1 MLLVEYVVPSL
12 LARYFERS
20 PWILVY
26 YRLVTTQQHFEQHAL
41 PTDHIVVHS
50 SSSNVSITD
59 WVVVISD
66 ESKVEFQEKFLHG
79 KVWSRNSRLD
89 FQPHGQTEKFSAY
102 NNVLSIFELS
112 QILLRANRSTDGHSY
127 MEYRADKKVNL
138 IFSNGV
144 TEVNAINGQWA
155 HVSAVTWQLPVA
167 GQITIGSNILNGLN
181 RQLHIVSVSS
191 NYNINMT
198 IFNAQMK
205 MRYGNITVQITSDYR
220 FLRIRSGLYMVNL
233 KTIVSPFEILVSD
246 HEMIVQCKNERA
258 IVQMLP
264 NSSNIIIS
272 TDQYSRVFIDRGRE
286 AVVVGGREIRPAG
299 NVNLLSM
306 QLKILLKSGNTSS
319 IHASTNRSQI
329 TVQTTSTNMA
339 STASHHAVD
348 ITGGRINLQV
358 FSGNVS
364 LDILA
369 NNHLESLP
377 TMLTPFLTPQDH
389 FQNTTL
395 DNFDHNFSTD
405 EQDNS
410 SNKTVLPTQVPFTM
424 ASVSSD
430 FQTGIVTTTDR
441 HIYGSIPESAF
452 TIPLLPQLTL
462 VFPESSSTALTSSK
476 TLTSSSSTES
486 TALSHSEN
494 ISLTSFIAE
503 ATETERIGTSTNVPS
518 WPKVVE
524 TTTTSIISPDTS
536 TVASSGTLSTL
547 RTISSSSSFTLTA
560 MPSSLLPNSLVTIL
574 PTIPLIPIK
583 TLITNRT
590 AEVIISSVPVPITS
604 HIPQSLISAST
615 ASSPGNVTEIVGS
628 GKEYPNDE
636 NRDYVQTE
644 FIEFSWGNVAENSV
658 PNAVA
663 TTMIA
668 ATTHTDALLSL
679 TPQKMRTATK
689 CIEIEPSELQNTPLF
704 IKEPTVMDTSEKPI
718 VVKTNRSIGSAWTP
732 FVSLPFEFP
741 PTAHYPS
748 TVSFRKG
755 NFILQ
760 DNEAKSE
767 ITFDANEISKHK
779 EWNKSALEVPSIPMI
794 TFLKEIFDKII
805 QHGSATKKES
815 QNGHENQ
822 GTEFEQQQ
830 NFFSTSKFKRALS
843 SFENEERYELQ
854 LKIPLDINFTAVELN
869 RELLLALKKFVLF
882 TDLNEG
888 RLPISEDAVQIKI
901 TNMERNGEYLKVLY
915 SVSINAKINEAT
927 NYTQNAEF
935 SGAEFLFVIIGI
947 LIVLFFTGAVLVYNS
962 VSRIFR

>member
-1 MLLVEYVVPSL
+1 MPCCYLLPFVPSVYIL
-12 LARYFERS
+12 LLS
-20 PWILVY
+20 Y
-26 YRLVTTQQHFEQHAL
+26 YQLVTTQQHFEQHAL

-89 FQPHGQTEKFSAY
+89 FQPHGQTEKFSGY

-138 IFSNGV
+138 IFSNGI

-205 MRYGNITVQITSDYR
+205 MRYGNITVQITPDYR

-246 HEMIVQCKNERA
+246 HEMIVQCENERA

-272 TDQYSRVFIDRGRE
+272 TDQYSRVVIDRGRE
-286 AVVVGGREIRPAG
+286 AVVVEGREIRPAG

-306 QLKILLKSGNTSS
+306 QLRILLKSGNTSS

-348 ITGGRINLQV
+348 ITGGKINLQV
-358 FSGNVS
+358 FTGNVS
-364 LDILA
+364 VDVVA

-389 FQNTTL
+389 FQDTTL
-395 DNFDHNFSTD
+395 NNFDHNFPTD
-405 EQDNS
+405 ERDNN
-410 SNKTVLPTQVPFTM
+410 SNKTVLATQIPFIM
-424 ASVSSD
+424 ANVSSD
-430 FQTGIVTTTDR
+430 FQTGVAATTDR
-441 HIYGSIPESAF
+441 HIYESIPESAF
-452 TIPLLPQLTL
+452 MTPLLPQLTL
-462 VFPESSSTALTSSK
+462 IFPESSSTILTRNK
-476 TLTSSSSTES
+476 TSTSSSSTES
-486 TALSHSEN
+486 TALSYSEN
-494 ISLTSFIAE
+494 TSLTSFIAE
-503 ATETERIGTSTNVPS
+503 ATETEQIGTWTNVPS
-518 WPKVVE
+518 WPKVLE
-524 TTTTSIISPDTS
+524 TTMTSIISLDTS

-560 MPSSLLPNSLVTIL
+560 MLSSLLSSSLVTIV

-590 AEVIISSVPVPITS
+590 AEVIISSMPVPITS
-604 HIPQSLISAST
+604 HIPQSVINAST
-615 ASSPGNVTEIVGS
+615 ASNPGDVTEIVVS
-628 GKEYPNDE
+628 EKEYPNDE

-644 FIEFSWGNVAENSV
+644 FIEFSWGNVAGNSV
-658 PNAVA
+658 PITMP

-668 ATTHTDALLSL
+668 TTTHTDALLSL
-679 TPQKMRTATK
+679 TPQKMGTTTK
-689 CIEIEPSELQNTPLF
+689 CIEIEPSELQNTPF
-704 IKEPTVMDTSEKPI
+704 FTKEPTVMNTSEKPI

-748 TVSFRKG
+748 TVSFRKD

-760 DNEAKSE
+760 DSEAKSE

-805 QHGSATKKES
+805 QHDSATKKES
-815 QNGHENQ
+815 QNGHENPE
-822 GTEFEQQQ
+822 TEFEQQ

-843 SFENEERYELQ
+843 SFENEEHYELQ
-854 LKIPLDINFTAVELN
+854 LKIPLGINLTAVELN
-869 RELLLALKKFVLF
+869 HKLLLALKKFVLF

-901 TNMERNGEYLKVLY
+901 TNMERNGEHLKVLY
-915 SVSINAKINEAT
+915 SVSINAKI
-927 NYTQNAEF
+927 
-935 SGAEFLFVIIGI
+935 SSDKLVINLLMII
-947 LIVLFFTGAVLVYNS
+947 IIIINNDNNNNDNS
-962 VSRIFR
+962 NKEINNNK

>member
-1 MLLVEYVVPSL
+1 MSCCYLLPFVPSVYIL
-12 LARYFERS
+12 LLS
-20 PWILVY
+20 Y

-915 SVSINAKINEAT
+915 SVSINAKFEM
-927 NYTQNAEF
+927 
-935 SGAEFLFVIIGI
+935 LK
-947 LIVLFFTGAVLVYNS
+947 
-962 VSRIFR
+962 

>member
-1 MLLVEYVVPSL
+1 MI
-12 LARYFERS
+12 A
-20 PWILVY
+20 
-26 YRLVTTQQHFEQHAL
+26 Q
-41 PTDHIVVHS
+41 VHS

-583 TLITNRT
+583 TLITNR
-590 AEVIISSVPVPITS
+590 
-604 HIPQSLISAST
+604 
-615 ASSPGNVTEIVGS
+615 
-628 GKEYPNDE
+628 
-636 NRDYVQTE
+636 
-644 FIEFSWGNVAENSV
+644 
-658 PNAVA
+658 
-663 TTMIA
+663 
-668 ATTHTDALLSL
+668 
-679 TPQKMRTATK
+679 
-689 CIEIEPSELQNTPLF
+689 
-704 IKEPTVMDTSEKPI
+704 
-718 VVKTNRSIGSAWTP
+718 
-732 FVSLPFEFP
+732 
-741 PTAHYPS
+741 
-748 TVSFRKG
+748 
-755 NFILQ
+755 
-760 DNEAKSE
+760 
-767 ITFDANEISKHK
+767 
-779 EWNKSALEVPSIPMI
+779 
-794 TFLKEIFDKII
+794 
-805 QHGSATKKES
+805 
-815 QNGHENQ
+815 
-822 GTEFEQQQ
+822 
-830 NFFSTSKFKRALS
+830 
-843 SFENEERYELQ
+843 
-854 LKIPLDINFTAVELN
+854 
-869 RELLLALKKFVLF
+869 
-882 TDLNEG
+882 
-888 RLPISEDAVQIKI
+888 
-901 TNMERNGEYLKVLY
+901 
-915 SVSINAKINEAT
+915 
-927 NYTQNAEF
+927 
-935 SGAEFLFVIIGI
+935 
-947 LIVLFFTGAVLVYNS
+947 
-962 VSRIFR
+962 